1 MHTEKAG
8 RVTITLPPDML
19 AMIESKIQSGVYES
33 ASDVI
38 REAMRLWTKQQ
49 EEHEI
54 RIALLRSRL
63 QASLKSGPPVSLDN
77 AFKAIEQVHQQRMQS
92 DRNETV

>member
-8 RVTITLPPDML
+8 HVTITLPPDLL
-19 AMIESKIQSGVYES
+19 AVIKSKVQSGVYGS

-49 EEHEI
+49 EEHEL
-54 RIALLRSRL
+54 RVSLLRSRL
-63 QASLKSGPPVSLDN
+63 QASLKSGTPISLGD
-77 AFKAIEQVHQQRMQS
+77 AFNAIEHVHQQRMQS
-92 DRNETV
+92 DHNETV

>member
-8 RVTITLPPDML
+8 QVTITLPPDLL
-19 AMIESKIQSGVYES
+19 AVIKSKVQSGVYGS

-49 EEHEI
+49 EEHEL
-54 RIALLRSRL
+54 RLALLRSRL
-63 QASLKSGPPVSLDN
+63 QASLKSGTPISLDD
-77 AFKAIEQVHQQRMQS
+77 AFNAIEHVHQQRMQS
-92 DRNETV
+92 GPNETV